1 MNGSHH
7 ISKHVP
13 KQISYL
19 ILKHERR
26 KFFKLHY
33 SQHIFEVIY
42 VKKKNDVLVSSR
54 NDPWQFCKIF

>member
-42 VKKKNDVLVSSR
+42 VKKKMMY
-54 NDPWQFCKIF
+54 

>member
-19 ILKHERR
+19 ILKHE
-26 KFFKLHY
+26 KMASCFASGITVNTSFK
-33 SQHIFEVIY
+33 SFMF
-42 VKKKNDVLVSSR
+42 KKMMH
-54 NDPWQFCKIF
+54 